1 MKKYLI
7 ALASVAGLSAALP
20 ASAQFQKPE
29 QAIKYRQA
37 AFTLMSSHFGRV
49 SAMAQGKVPFD
60 AKVAAENADIL
71 NTIAKLPF
79 TAFGEGTDKG
89 LPNRAKPEIWAYGLR
104 NPWRCSFDR
113 KTGDLYIADVGQGS
127 REEINFQPA
136 ASKGGENYGWRFEE
150 GTLATGLDP
159 IPAGIAL
166 TNPIFEYTH
175 AAHGERAIIGG
186 YVYRGT
192 AVPGL
197 GGIYLFG
204 DMTGTLSSFPVNG
217 AATPVAKSRTNELFP
232 DGIEDLNSFGEDAA
246 GELYVCV
253 AAGQVFRITGTG
265 P

>member
-89 LPNRAKPEIWAYGLR
+89 LPNRAKPEIWKESAK
-104 NPWRCSFDR
+104 FKDA
-113 KTGDLYIADVGQGS
+113 ADKMIGEVAKLDAATKSGNLDQIKAAAGTVGQS
-127 REEINFQPA
+127 CKACHDNFQA
-136 ASKGGENYGWRFEE
+136 EKAS
-150 GTLATGLDP
+150 
-159 IPAGIAL
+159 
-166 TNPIFEYTH
+166 
-175 AAHGERAIIGG
+175 
-186 YVYRGT
+186 
-192 AVPGL
+192 
-197 GGIYLFG
+197 
-204 DMTGTLSSFPVNG
+204 
-217 AATPVAKSRTNELFP
+217 
-232 DGIEDLNSFGEDAA
+232 
-246 GELYVCV
+246 
-253 AAGQVFRITGTG
+253 
-265 P
+265 